1 VHSTD
6 PAVKKIKAPRDVLR
20 GGLWRDEALSRLDR
34 LESLSRSVF
43 ADSTDSHAQLV
54 VSHVDAARSLVNG
67 RAQVREWWTGARVE
81 ATWRHMRV
89 AEEMLFESSSGVTA
103 RAQASVTLTRGIETL
118 GPGNPQVKELKRIL
132 GLQHPA
138 PEDELISAG
147 SVVLA
152 ATHALA
158 DRQYRELR
166 QFRNGLRILNALLIV
181 AGLCLLASVRVWG
194 WSLLPPTDGLPSNS
208 LVGLAMFFG
217 SLGALFSA
225 IPSLSQM
232 PDRATPFS
240 PVTEQA
246 TLKVVVGAWSAVIGL
261 MAVAAGLGSADTSQ
275 LSGFAMVAALF
286 GAGQEAITRF
296 ADHKAGDL
304 RSSAAPVASAAT

>member
-1 VHSTD
+1 
-6 PAVKKIKAPRDVLR
+6 VKRVKARRDVLR
-20 GGLWRDEALSRLDR
+20 GGLWRDEALSRVDR
-34 LESLSRSVF
+34 LESLARSVF
-43 ADSTDSHAQLV
+43 ADAADANALLV
-54 VSHVDAARSLVNG
+54 HSHVDAARSLVNG
-67 RAQVREWWTGARVE
+67 RAQPREWWTGARVE
-81 ATWRHMRV
+81 ATWRHLRV
-89 AEEMLFESSSGVTA
+89 AQEALFESSTGVAA
-103 RAQASVTLTRGIETL
+103 RAQATVTLSQGTAAL
-118 GPGNPQVKELKRIL
+118 GPSDPRVKELKRL
-132 GLQHPA
+132 LALQHPA
-138 PEDELISAG
+138 SEGEIIAAG

-152 ATHALA
+152 AAHEQS

-181 AGLCLLASVRVWG
+181 LGVGLLLTVWLWG
-194 WSLLPPTDGLPSNS
+194 WSLLPPTEGLPTNS
-208 LVGLAMFFG
+208 LIGLAMFFG

-240 PVTEQA
+240 PIAEQA
-246 TLKVVVGAWSAVIGL
+246 TLKVVVGAWSAVVGL

-275 LSGFAMVAALF
+275 LAGFAMVAALF

-304 RSSAAPVASAAT
+304 RSSAGPAASANQ

>member
-1 VHSTD
+1 M
-6 PAVKKIKAPRDVLR
+6 VKKVKVRRDVLR

-34 LESLSRSVF
+34 LESLARLAFSDT
-43 ADSTDSHAQLV
+43 ADANALLV
-54 VSHVDAARSLVNG
+54 HSHVDAARSLVNG
-67 RAQVREWWTGARVE
+67 RAQPREWWTGARVE
-81 ATWRHMRV
+81 ATWRHLRV
-89 AEEMLFESSSGVTA
+89 AQEALFESSTGAAV
-103 RAQASVTLTRGIETL
+103 RAQASVTLSQGTVVL
-118 GPGNPQVKELKRIL
+118 GPSDPRVKELKRL
-132 GLQHPA
+132 LSLQHPA
-138 PEDELISAG
+138 SEGELISAG
-147 SVVLA
+147 SVVLSA
-152 ATHALA
+152 AHEQA

-166 QFRNGLRILNALLIV
+166 QFRNGLRILNGLLIV
-181 AGLCLLASVRVWG
+181 LGLCLLFAAWFWD
-194 WSLLPPTDGLPSNS
+194 WSLLPLTDGIPTNS
-208 LVGLAMFFG
+208 LIVLAMFFG

-240 PVTEQA
+240 PVAEQA
-246 TLKVVVGAWSAVIGL
+246 TLKVVVGAWSAVVGL

-304 RSSAAPVASAAT
+304 RSSASPMPAWSQ